1 MTIPLQV
8 PDRDFLGRIGLV
20 VFLVAE
26 LEGLLKTDLVRFQHL
41 LPLEL
46 DYGQPGGWKV
56 TEMTTMQLG
65 KYLIAHAPNSTNAAV
80 AEYYRV
86 GGEALVAIAPKRN
99 AMLHSQPGVDGW
111 DPQKR
116 LRLMRW
122 RISVTNYEAPH
133 MISDEWLDELIAQI
147 QALRQQVV
155 NARPDLPVH

>member
-1 MTIPLQV
+1 
-8 PDRDFLGRIGLV
+8 
-20 VFLVAE
+20 
-26 LEGLLKTDLVRFQHL
+26 
-41 LPLEL
+41 
-46 DYGQPGGWKV
+46 
-56 TEMTTMQLG
+56 
-65 KYLIAHAPNSTNAAV
+65 
-80 AEYYRV
+80 
-86 GGEALVAIAPKRN
+86 
-99 AMLHSQPGVDGW
+99 LHSQPGVDGW